1 MVRPMYQ
8 IQFGICPWDGGKGRK
23 CACISADSQSQIII
37 SCAALPDKRGTIEF
51 ARFDFGFAKSGNLR
65 RSPPPVACNNQNA
78 NSICQIMHFLAI
90 SWANGWATMI
100 KLEIRRAIVILSMW
114 SPWQYLFDKDYS
126 TSVQRLEFKI
136 WKIILCAAGLKEFLH
151 LVLDPA
157 RCMENELTLQIVW
170 RTNWRF
176 LTDKICKT
184 ASSLQPISLTFQ
196 L

>member
-1 MVRPMYQ
+1 
-8 IQFGICPWDGGKGRK
+8 
-23 CACISADSQSQIII
+23 
-37 SCAALPDKRGTIEF
+37 
-51 ARFDFGFAKSGNLR
+51 
-65 RSPPPVACNNQNA
+65 
-78 NSICQIMHFLAI
+78 MHFLAI

-100 KLEIRRAIVILSMW
+100 KLEIRRAIVILSKW

-184 ASSLQPISLTFQ
+184 ASSSNQSPSLSSFSNLTLLDVKNTKEDPGTHDFVYCVLGKKSTLISQCSEVIHLVWVK
-196 L
+196 